1 MENVTESDTTITTD
15 LVTDPSVTSSLFT
28 TDTITYGTTEE
39 PNISF
44 HNTFSN
50 TSSIQN
56 EVQLHSTVFEIFT
69 ILEIV
74 MTALELLLSTVAA
87 IKIKRWRKNFRNQ
100 MLMQLSV
107 ARFIKRL
114 IFLVQFMREKSEDD
128 PSNKIKIAL
137 LSLQIYIDFVI
148 IILVSF
154 FIKHMYDTLI
164 IVIVKISK
172 NNLYSALYWSWLL
185 PIPVSSMWTVI
196 TIIEV
201 LDEWMS
207 YFLICL
213 LFRWPLILLGTLT
226 YLTVLYNV
234 MTDKIRKFARSL
246 TVVTFFLC
254 LVVNFYLFSKD
265 VIKLWCFKSFSTILV
280 SYILGFT
287 LNFLIL
293 CFYVILIMLNFK
305 SQDKSCN
312 SLPNCSTA
320 TAIH

>member
-28 TDTITYGTTEE
+28 MDTITYDTTEE
-39 PNISF
+39 TNVSLY
-44 HNTFSN
+44 NTFSN
-50 TSSIQN
+50 TSTIQN

-74 MTALELLLSTVAA
+74 MTAVELLLSTVAA
-87 IKIKRWRKNFRNQ
+87 IKIKRWIKNFRNQ

-114 IFLVQFMREKSEDD
+114 IFLLQFMREKSEDD
-128 PSNKIKIAL
+128 SSNKIKIAL
-137 LSLQIYIDFVI
+137 LGLQIYIDFVI
-148 IILVSF
+148 IILVNF

-172 NNLYSALYWSWLL
+172 NNLYSVLYWSWLL
-185 PIPVSSMWTVI
+185 PIPVSSIWTVI
-196 TIIEV
+196 TSIKL

-213 LFRWPLILLGTLT
+213 IFRWPLILLGTLI

-265 VIKLWCFKSFSTILV
+265 VIKLWCFESFSTILV

-305 SQDKSCN
+305 SQDKSCKL
-312 SLPNCSTA
+312 SLPTRDK
-320 TAIH
+320 I